1 MKSKNE
7 DYAGYIPLLF
17 IFSSFLLAQ
26 CSTLRT
32 TPLPEAA
39 PSVTSTFMAIT
50 NIPAENDIPTPGI
63 SPTPNVEMMSECI
76 KIEEEPPID
85 LNISGVWIRNEG
97 TPYLE
102 NLDENTTYT
111 VPLEG
116 GGLFSTRSG
125 DMDISPDG
133 KYLAYIDVYMNPEEN
148 RAEKRI
154 LRIIKSSGHVLNMND
169 WSVDW
174 QWIIGWVDT
183 QNIALFTGKKEIII
197 LNPFTGAWNKLDT
210 PIWMP
215 SEYRYRYSYKNG
227 GPYIPYY
234 DYAPGLGWL
243 LLQPDYK
250 ELQIRDAQS
259 GETLWN
265 LDNGQFTSSVD
276 GSTLLVES
284 GNMITLMTK
293 QDREVSKFDLNE
305 LGVYFYEMV
314 LSPNGKKI
322 AFSGRQENSSREE
335 FLIFDITHG
344 AISKVC
350 LNDYSLQSNFLSW
363 SMDNRFVV
371 IGIYDEQYNKYDLI
385 VDTENMAAYK
395 LVSGQYQS
403 RMVFLAL
410 P

>member
-1 MKSKNE
+1 
-7 DYAGYIPLLF
+7 
-17 IFSSFLLAQ
+17 
-26 CSTLRT
+26 
-32 TPLPEAA
+32 
-39 PSVTSTFMAIT
+39 
-50 NIPAENDIPTPGI
+50 
-63 SPTPNVEMMSECI
+63 
-76 KIEEEPPID
+76 
-85 LNISGVWIRNEG
+85 
-97 TPYLE
+97 
-102 NLDENTTYT
+102 
-111 VPLEG
+111 
-116 GGLFSTRSG
+116 
-125 DMDISPDG
+125 
-133 KYLAYIDVYMNPEEN
+133 
-148 RAEKRI
+148 
-154 LRIIKSSGHVLNMND
+154 
-169 WSVDW
+169 
-174 QWIIGWVDT
+174 
-183 QNIALFTGKKEIII
+183 
-197 LNPFTGAWNKLDT
+197 
-210 PIWMP
+210 
-215 SEYRYRYSYKNG
+215 
-227 GPYIPYY
+227 
-234 DYAPGLGWL
+234 
-243 LLQPDYK
+243 
-250 ELQIRDAQS
+250 
-259 GETLWN
+259 